1 MRSKK
6 YTMTEIIILIAIGIA
21 GGLVSGLFGVG
32 GGIIMVPAFVFVLG
46 MSQHQAQGTS
56 VALMLFPI
64 GVLAAYNYYKMG
76 NVDIK
81 AALIVAATF
90 VIGGYFGSKL
100 SLQLDAQLLKKLFGS
115 LMLIASI
122 KLIFFSK

>member
-1 MRSKK
+1 MV
-6 YTMTEIIILIAIGIA
+6 EIFILVLIGIA
-21 GGLVSGLFGVG
+21 GGIVSGLFGVG
-32 GGIIMVPAFVFVLG
+32 GGIIMVPAFVFILG

-64 GVLAAYNYYKMG
+64 GILAAYNYYKMG

-81 AALIVAATF
+81 AALVVATTF
-90 VIGGYFGSKL
+90 VIGGYIGSKL
-100 SLQLDAQLLKKLFGS
+100 SLQLDAQLLKKLFGG
-115 LMLIASI
+115 LMLVAAV